1 MLKIGDFA
9 KLCNVSAR
17 TLRYYDDEGVLKA
30 DFIDEATGYR
40 FYLPEAKE
48 KYKKLGIEYRLNNT
62 MPMDKQKLKELQKL
76 L

>member
-40 FYLPEAKE
+40 FYSPEAKE
-48 KYKKLGIEYRLNNT
+48 KY
-62 MPMDKQKLKELQKL
+62 QKIIF
-76 L
+76 